1 MRPPDDDVVFVTV
14 MFCVNAEV
22 LAFAFASV
30 NEPEAT
36 VMTAMPPVERDEV
49 KVAVYVVPLP
59 EKLVRVPNFADTSA
73 DVNVV
78 VDSLTVNVMV
88 DVEPDDTDVGLALID
103 TVGAAV
109 SYVMDSELEAVL
121 LLPAVSVKVPN
132 ATETVPVPDWVLVVG
147 VNNTEYTV
155 DDVVVS
161 VPIVPPVTVISPTT
175 KFDEAFESV
184 KVIVSVCP
192 DFNVPDPDR
201 ARDTVGTV
209 VSISMTSAVL
219 DVCVSVMPSI
229 VVVAVERTL

>member
-1 MRPPDDDVVFVTV
+1 MTV
-14 MFCVNAEV
+14 MFCEKAEV
-22 LAFAFASV
+22 LTFVFASV
-30 NEPEAT
+30 IDPEAT
-36 VMTAMPPVERDEV
+36 VITAVPPVDGDAA

-59 EKLVRVPNFADTSA
+59 EKFVRVPNVADTSA
-73 DVNVV
+73 DANVV

-109 SYVMDSELEAVL
+109 SYVMGSELEAVL
-121 LLPAVSVKVPN
+121 LLPAASVNVPK
-132 ATETVPVPDWVLVVG
+132 ATEIVPVPDWVLVVG
-147 VNNTEYTV
+147 VKTTVYTV
-155 DDVVVS
+155 DDVVVN
-161 VPIVPPVTVISPTT
+161 VPIVPPATVMSPTA

-184 KVIVSVCP
+184 NVIVSVCP

-201 ARDTVGTV
+201 ARDTVGIV

>member
-1 MRPPDDDVVFVTV
+1 
-14 MFCVNAEV
+14 MFCEKAAV
-22 LAFAFASV
+22 LAFVFASV
-30 NEPEAT
+30 IDPEAT
-36 VMTAMPPVERDEV
+36 VITAVPPVDGDAA

-59 EKLVRVPNFADTSA
+59 EKLDRIPNFAETSA
-73 DVNVV
+73 EVNVV
-78 VDSLTVNVMV
+78 TDSLTVNVMV
-88 DVEPDDTDVGLALID
+88 DVEPEDTVEGLEVID

-109 SYVMDSELEAVL
+109 SYVMDTELEAVL
-121 LLPAVSVKVPN
+121 LFPAVSVNVPK
-132 ATETVPVPDWVLVVG
+132 ATEIVPVPDWVLVVG
-147 VNNTEYTV
+147 VNTTEYTV

-161 VPIVPPVTVISPTT
+161 VPIDPPVTVISPTT

-184 KVIVSVCP
+184 KVIVSVSP

>member
-1 MRPPDDDVVFVTV
+1 MTV
-14 MFCVNAEV
+14 MFCEKAVV

-30 NEPEAT
+30 NDPEAT
-36 VMTAMPPVERDEV
+36 VITAVPPVDGDAA

-59 EKLVRVPNFADTSA
+59 EKLDRIPNFAETSA
-73 DVNVV
+73 EVNVV
-78 VDSLTVNVMV
+78 TDSLTVKVTV
-88 DVEPDDTDVGLALID
+88 VVEPDDTDVGLALID

-109 SYVMDSELEAVL
+109 SYVMDTELEAVL
-121 LLPAVSVKVPN
+121 LLPAVSVNVPK
-132 ATETVPVPDWVLVVG
+132 ATEIVPVPDWVLVVG
-147 VNNTEYTV
+147 VNTTEYTV
-155 DDVVVS
+155 DDVVVN
-161 VPIVPPVTVISPTT
+161 VPIVPPATVISPTT

-184 KVIVSVCP
+184 KVIVSVSP